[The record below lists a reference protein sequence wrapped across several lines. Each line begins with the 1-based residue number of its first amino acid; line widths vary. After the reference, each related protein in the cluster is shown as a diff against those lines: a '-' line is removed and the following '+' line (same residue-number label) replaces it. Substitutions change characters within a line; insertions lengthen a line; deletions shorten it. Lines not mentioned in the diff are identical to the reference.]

1 MAKKPLSPT
10 KWDTLNHYPPNL
22 SYQKVILLWEF
33 FLHKWGN
40 EGRGHKGPLWF
51 KTNSPDSQHVWTKR
65 MLPVTSCLQLLA
77 GWLAAGASL
86 TDNLNYLL
94 PTTSPL
100 AEARGNILTGYKAKF
115 SGYKTRQMEILTL
128 WLFILMTNDRDKGKH
143 DSFWKAKDQ

>member
-1 MAKKPLSPT
+1 
-10 KWDTLNHYPPNL
+10 
-22 SYQKVILLWEF
+22 
-33 FLHKWGN
+33 
-40 EGRGHKGPLWF
+40 
-51 KTNSPDSQHVWTKR
+51 

>member
-10 KWDTLNHYPPNL
+10 KWDTLNHYPPKL
-22 SYQKVILLWEF
+22 GYQKVILLWEF

-40 EGRGHKGPLWF
+40 KGRGHKGPLWI
-51 KTNSPDSQHVWTKR
+51 KTNSPESQHVWTKR

-77 GWLAAGASL
+77 GWLAADASL
-86 TDNLNYLL
+86 ADNLNSPL

-100 AEARGNILTGYKAKF
+100 AEARGNILSGYKA
-115 SGYKTRQMEILTL
+115 RQMEILTL